1 MDNFLDFFNNF
12 SIIDY
17 IFIFYIIFFAFLG
30 LNKGFVL
37 SLLSF
42 LKWVVA
48 FILVKILL
56 PIITPHT
63 ENIIKSEFTHDIV
76 VGSAIFILSIF
87 IILLIMKGI
96 QKTISW
102 TGFGTLDKTF
112 GFLFGFIKG
121 YIYFVCLFVIV
132 NFVHPIDKWSDNFKE
147 GKFLSIISKGQKII
161 EDHLP
166 KRYEYI
172 DKTKENI
179 GKLTK

>member
-1 MDNFLDFFNNF
+1 MDSFLNLTSNF

-17 IFIFYIIFFAFLG
+17 IFLLFLIFFAFLG

-42 LKWVVA
+42 LKWIVA
-48 FILVKILL
+48 FVLVKILL
-56 PIITPHT
+56 PIITPYT

-76 VGSAIFILSIF
+76 FGRAIFILSIF
-87 IILLIMKGI
+87 LILLIMKGI
-96 QKTISW
+96 QKTVTW
-102 TGFGTLDKTF
+102 TGFGSLDKLF
-112 GFLFGFIKG
+112 GFFFGFIKG
-121 YIYFVCLFVIV
+121 YIYFVSLYLII
-132 NFVHPIDKWSDNFKE
+132 NFVHPNEKWNKSFNE
-147 GKFLSIISKGQKII
+147 GKFLEIIFKGKKIL

-179 GKLTK
+179 DKLTK